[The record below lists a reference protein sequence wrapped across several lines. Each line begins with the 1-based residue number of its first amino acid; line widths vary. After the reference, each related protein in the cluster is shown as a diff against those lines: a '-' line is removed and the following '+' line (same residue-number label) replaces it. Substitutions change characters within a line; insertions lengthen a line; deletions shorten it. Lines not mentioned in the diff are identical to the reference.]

1 MEPPLTLLLLPFSN
15 NSLKQRIQTTH
26 SAEAAIG
33 TVLVDDV
40 GAGDDDEVAM
50 AAAAA
55 AAAVEASEGMAVVV
69 DQAVSTLFV
78 VGISL

>member
-1 MEPPLTLLLLPFSN
+1 M
-15 NSLKQRIQTTH
+15 
-26 SAEAAIG
+26 
-33 TVLVDDV
+33 

-78 VGISL
+78 VGLSL